1 MIHALVDCGA
11 EQSYFDNDKESN
23 MSGHQAHDHSHA
35 AVIEGNA
42 KKLTIALILT
52 TTFLVIEFI
61 AGIITQSLALL
72 SDAAHMFTDAAALA
86 IALAAIKIAKRPAD
100 DKRTFGYQRFEI
112 LAALFNA
119 SMLFFVAMYILYEAY
134 QRFTQ
139 PPEIQSI
146 GMLVVASIGLIIN
159 LISMKI
165 LMSSATESLNMK
177 GAYLEVLSDA
187 LGSVGVIIGAVIIY
201 YTNWYWVDT
210 IIAVAI
216 GFWVLPRTWI
226 LLRQSINIL
235 LEGVPEEVDIEKL
248 RTDLLALDGVES
260 IHQLKVWAITSKNI
274 HLTVHLFAPKVDRNQ
289 LHRAAIEMLLHEH
302 GIVEVTLQIEDDAEM
317 NCQHT
322 HHHDEDG
329 EHGHSHQH

>member
-1 MIHALVDCGA
+1 
-11 EQSYFDNDKESN
+11 
-23 MSGHQAHDHSHA
+23 MSGHQGHDHRHA
-35 AVIEGNA
+35 AVTEGNA

-52 TTFLVIEFI
+52 TTFLIIEFI
-61 AGIITQSLALL
+61 AGLITQSLALL

-100 DKRTFGYQRFEI
+100 NKRTFGYQRFEI

-139 PPEIQSI
+139 PPEIQSL
-146 GMLVVASIGLIIN
+146 GMLIVASIGLIIN

-235 LEGVPEEVDIEKL
+235 LEGVPEEIDIEKL
-248 RTDLLALDGVES
+248 RHDLLALDGVES

-274 HLTVHLFAPKVDRNQ
+274 HLTVHLFAPNIDRNQ
-289 LHRAAIEMLLHEH
+289 LHRTAIEMLSHEH
-302 GIVEVTLQIEDDAEM
+302 GIAEVTLQIEDDAEM
-317 NCQHT
+317 NCQHM
-322 HHHDEDG
+322 HQHVEDEQHD
-329 EHGHSHQH
+329 HSHQH

>member
-1 MIHALVDCGA
+1 
-11 EQSYFDNDKESN
+11 
-23 MSGHQAHDHSHA
+23 MSGHQGHDHSHA
-35 AVIEGNA
+35 DVTEGNA
-42 KKLTIALILT
+42 KKITIALILT
-52 TTFLVIEFI
+52 TTFLIIEFI
-61 AGIITQSLALL
+61 AGLITQSLALL

-100 DKRTFGYQRFEI
+100 NKRTFGYQRFEI

-119 SMLFFVAMYILYEAY
+119 SMLFFVAIYILYEAY

-139 PPEIQSI
+139 PPEIQSL
-146 GMLVVASIGLIIN
+146 GMLIVASIGLIIN

-187 LGSVGVIIGAVIIY
+187 LGSVGVIIGAVMIY

-235 LEGVPEEVDIEKL
+235 LEGVPEEIDIEKL
-248 RTDLLALDGVES
+248 RHDLLALDGVES

-274 HLTVHLFAPKVDRNQ
+274 HLTVHLFAPNIDRNQ
-289 LHRAAIEMLLHEH
+289 LHRTAIEMLSHEH
-302 GIVEVTLQIEDDAEM
+302 GIAEVTLQIEDDAEM

-322 HHHDEDG
+322 HQHVEDD
-329 EHGHSHQH
+329 HSHQH

>member
-1 MIHALVDCGA
+1 MG
-11 EQSYFDNDKESN
+11 
-23 MSGHQAHDHSHA
+23 GHQGHDHSHA
-35 AVIEGNA
+35 AVTEGNI

-52 TTFLVIEFI
+52 STFLVVEVV
-61 AGIITQSLALL
+61 AGLITQSLALL

-86 IALAAIKIAKRPAD
+86 IALVAIKIAKRPAD
-100 DKRTFGYQRFEI
+100 NKRTFGYQRFEI

-139 PPEIQSI
+139 PPEIQSV
-146 GMLVVASIGLIIN
+146 GMLIVASLGLIIN
-159 LISMKI
+159 LISMKL
-165 LMSSATESLNMK
+165 LMSSAAESLNMK

-187 LGSVGVIIGAVIIY
+187 LGSVAVIVGAVVIY
-201 YTNWYWVDT
+201 FTNWYWVDT
-210 IIAVAI
+210 ILAVAI

-226 LLRQSINIL
+226 LLKQSINIL

-248 RTDLLALDGVES
+248 RNDLLGLDGVES

-274 HLTVHLFAPKVDRNQ
+274 HLTVHLFAPGADRNQ
-289 LHRAAIEMLLHEH
+289 LHRAAIEMLSHEH
-302 GIVEVTLQIEDDAEM
+302 GIAEVTLQIEDDEEM

-322 HHHDEDG
+322 HQHDEKA
-329 EHGHSHQH
+329 EHDPSHQH

>member
-1 MIHALVDCGA
+1 
-11 EQSYFDNDKESN
+11 
-23 MSGHQAHDHSHA
+23 MSGHQGHDHSHA
-35 AVIEGNA
+35 AVTEGNA

-52 TTFLVIEFI
+52 TTFLIIEFI
-61 AGIITQSLALL
+61 AGLITQSLALL

-100 DKRTFGYQRFEI
+100 NKRTFGYQRFEI

-139 PPEIQSI
+139 PPEIQSL
-146 GMLVVASIGLIIN
+146 GMLIVASIGLIIN

-235 LEGVPEEVDIEKL
+235 LEGVPEEIDIEKL
-248 RTDLLALDGVES
+248 RHDLLALDGVES

-274 HLTVHLFAPKVDRNQ
+274 HLTVHLFAPNIDRNQ
-289 LHRAAIEMLLHEH
+289 LHRTAIEMLSHEH
-302 GIVEVTLQIEDDAEM
+302 GIAEVTLQIEDDAEM
-317 NCQHT
+317 NCQHM
-322 HHHDEDG
+322 HQHAEGEQHD
-329 EHGHSHQH
+329 HSHQH

>member
-1 MIHALVDCGA
+1 
-11 EQSYFDNDKESN
+11 
-23 MSGHQAHDHSHA
+23 MSGHQGHDHSY
-35 AVIEGNA
+35 AVVTEGNA
-42 KKLTIALILT
+42 KKLTIALVLT
-52 TTFLVIEFI
+52 TTFLIVEVI
-61 AGIITQSLALL
+61 AGLITQSLALL

-100 DKRTFGYQRFEI
+100 NKRTFGYQRFEI

-139 PPEIQSI
+139 PPEIQSL
-146 GMLVVASIGLIIN
+146 GMLIVASIGLVIN

-187 LGSVGVIIGAVIIY
+187 LGSLGVIIGAVIIY
-201 YTNWYWVDT
+201 FTNWYWVDT

-226 LLRQSINIL
+226 LLKQSINIL

-248 RTDLLALDGVES
+248 RNDLLALDGVES

-274 HLTVHLFAPKVDRNQ
+274 HLTVHLFAPNADRKQ
-289 LHRAAIEMLLHEH
+289 LHYAAAEMLSHEH
-302 GIVEVTLQIEDDAEM
+302 GIAEVTLQIEDDAEM

-322 HHHDEDG
+322 HQHDEDE

>member
-1 MIHALVDCGA
+1 
-11 EQSYFDNDKESN
+11 
-23 MSGHQAHDHSHA
+23 
-35 AVIEGNA
+35 
-42 KKLTIALILT
+42 
-52 TTFLVIEFI
+52 
-61 AGIITQSLALL
+61 
-72 SDAAHMFTDAAALA
+72 
-86 IALAAIKIAKRPAD
+86 
-100 DKRTFGYQRFEI
+100 
-112 LAALFNA
+112 
-119 SMLFFVAMYILYEAY
+119 MLFFVAMYILYEAY

-146 GMLVVASIGLIIN
+146 GMLVVASIGLVIN

-201 YTNWYWVDT
+201 FTNWSWVDT

-226 LLRQSINIL
+226 LLKQSINIL

-248 RTDLLALDGVES
+248 RNDLLALDGVES

-274 HLTVHLFAPKVDRNQ
+274 HLTVHLFAPNADRKQ
-289 LHRAAIEMLLHEH
+289 LHQAATEMLSHEH
-302 GIVEVTLQIEDDAEM
+302 GIAEVTLQIEDDAEM

-322 HHHDEDG
+322 HQHDEDE

>member
-1 MIHALVDCGA
+1 
-11 EQSYFDNDKESN
+11 
-23 MSGHQAHDHSHA
+23 MSGHQGHDHSHA
-35 AVIEGNA
+35 AVTEGNA

-139 PPEIQSI
+139 PPEIQSL
-146 GMLVVASIGLIIN
+146 GMLIVASIGLVIN

-201 YTNWYWVDT
+201 FTNWYWVDT
-210 IIAVAI
+210 IIAIAI

-226 LLRQSINIL
+226 LLKQSINIL

-248 RTDLLALDGVES
+248 RNDLLALDGVES

-274 HLTVHLFAPKVDRNQ
+274 HLTVHLFAPNADRKQ
-289 LHRAAIEMLLHEH
+289 LHYAAAEMLSHEH
-302 GIVEVTLQIEDDAEM
+302 GIAEVTLQIEDDAEM

-322 HHHDEDG
+322 HQHDEDE

>member
-1 MIHALVDCGA
+1 
-11 EQSYFDNDKESN
+11 
-23 MSGHQAHDHSHA
+23 MSGHQGHDHSHA
-35 AVIEGNA
+35 AVTEGNA

-52 TTFLVIEFI
+52 TTFLIIEFI
-61 AGIITQSLALL
+61 AGLITQSLALL

-100 DKRTFGYQRFEI
+100 NKRTFGYQRFEI

-139 PPEIQSI
+139 PPEIQSL
-146 GMLVVASIGLIIN
+146 GMLIVASIGLVIN

-187 LGSVGVIIGAVIIY
+187 LGSLGVIIGAVIIY
-201 YTNWYWVDT
+201 FTNWYWVDT

-226 LLRQSINIL
+226 LLKQSINIL

-248 RTDLLALDGVES
+248 RNDLLALDGVES

-274 HLTVHLFAPKVDRNQ
+274 HLTVHLFAPNADRKR
-289 LHRAAIEMLLHEH
+289 LHYAAAEMLSHEH
-302 GIVEVTLQIEDDAEM
+302 GIAEVTLQIEDDAEM

-322 HHHDEDG
+322 HQHDEDE
-329 EHGHSHQH
+329 EHGHSHQY

>member
-1 MIHALVDCGA
+1 
-11 EQSYFDNDKESN
+11 
-23 MSGHQAHDHSHA
+23 MSGHQGHDHSHA
-35 AVIEGNA
+35 AVTEGNA

-52 TTFLVIEFI
+52 TTFLIIEFI
-61 AGIITQSLALL
+61 AGLITQSLALL

-100 DKRTFGYQRFEI
+100 NKRTFGYQRFEI

-139 PPEIQSI
+139 PPEIQSL
-146 GMLVVASIGLIIN
+146 GMLIVASIGLIIN

-235 LEGVPEEVDIEKL
+235 LEGVPEEIDIEKL
-248 RTDLLALDGVES
+248 RHDLLALDGVES

-274 HLTVHLFAPKVDRNQ
+274 HLTVHLFAPNIDRNQ
-289 LHRAAIEMLLHEH
+289 LHRTAIEMLSHEH
-302 GIVEVTLQIEDDAEM
+302 GIAEVTLQIEDDAEM

-322 HHHDEDG
+322 HQHVEDEQHD
-329 EHGHSHQH
+329 HSHQH

>member
-1 MIHALVDCGA
+1 
-11 EQSYFDNDKESN
+11 
-23 MSGHQAHDHSHA
+23 MSGHQGHDHSHA
-35 AVIEGNA
+35 VVTEGNA
-42 KKLTIALILT
+42 KKLTIALVLT
-52 TTFLVIEFI
+52 TTFLIVEVI
-61 AGIITQSLALL
+61 AGLITQSLALL

-100 DKRTFGYQRFEI
+100 NKRTFGYQRFEI

-119 SMLFFVAMYILYEAY
+119 SMLFFVAIYILYEAY

-139 PPEIQSI
+139 PPEIQSV
-146 GMLVVASIGLIIN
+146 GMLIVASLGLVIN

-165 LMSSATESLNMK
+165 LMSSAAESLNIK
-177 GAYLEVLSDA
+177 GACLEVLSDA

-248 RTDLLALDGVES
+248 RNDLLALQGVES

-274 HLTVHLFAPKVDRNQ
+274 HLTVHLFAPNADRNQ
-289 LHRAAIEMLLHEH
+289 LHQAATEMLAHEH
-302 GIVEVTLQIEDDAEM
+302 GIAEVTLQIEDDAEM

-322 HHHDEDG
+322 HQHDEDE

>member
-1 MIHALVDCGA
+1 
-11 EQSYFDNDKESN
+11 
-23 MSGHQAHDHSHA
+23 MSGHQGHDHSHA
-35 AVIEGNA
+35 VVTEGNA
-42 KKLTIALILT
+42 KKLTIALVLT
-52 TTFLVIEFI
+52 TTFLIVEVI
-61 AGIITQSLALL
+61 AGLITQSLALL

-86 IALAAIKIAKRPAD
+86 IALAALKIAKRPAD
-100 DKRTFGYQRFEI
+100 NKRTFGYQRFEI

-119 SMLFFVAMYILYEAY
+119 SMLFFVAIYILYEAY

-139 PPEIQSI
+139 PPEIQSV
-146 GMLVVASIGLIIN
+146 GMLIVASLGLVIN

-165 LMSSATESLNMK
+165 LMSSAAESLNMK

-248 RTDLLALDGVES
+248 NAHIAEIVIKQNKLRTAIDEIVADLEGGGL
-260 IHQLKVWAITSKNI
+260 
-274 HLTVHLFAPKVDRNQ
+274 
-289 LHRAAIEMLLHEH
+289 
-302 GIVEVTLQIEDDAEM
+302 
-317 NCQHT
+317 
-322 HHHDEDG
+322 
-329 EHGHSHQH
+329 

>member
-1 MIHALVDCGA
+1 
-11 EQSYFDNDKESN
+11 
-23 MSGHQAHDHSHA
+23 MSGHQGHDHSHA
-35 AVIEGNA
+35 AVTEGNA
-42 KKLTIALILT
+42 KKLTIARILT

-100 DKRTFGYQRFEI
+100 NKRTFGYQRFEI

-146 GMLVVASIGLIIN
+146 GMLVVASIGLVIN

-187 LGSVGVIIGAVIIY
+187 LGSLGVIIGAMIIY
-201 YTNWYWVDT
+201 FTNWYWVDT

-226 LLRQSINIL
+226 LLKQSINIL

-248 RTDLLALDGVES
+248 RNDLLALDGVES

-274 HLTVHLFAPKVDRNQ
+274 HLTVHLFAPNADRKQ
-289 LHRAAIEMLLHEH
+289 LHYAAAEMLSHEH
-302 GIVEVTLQIEDDAEM
+302 GIAEVTLQIEDDAEM

-322 HHHDEDG
+322 HQHVEDE